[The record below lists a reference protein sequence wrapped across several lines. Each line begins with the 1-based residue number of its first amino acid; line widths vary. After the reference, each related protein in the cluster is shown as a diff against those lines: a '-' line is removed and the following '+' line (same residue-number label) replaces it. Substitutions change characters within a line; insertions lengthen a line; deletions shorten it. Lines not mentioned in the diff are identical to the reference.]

1 MDGILI
7 IGAGGHGRVVCDA
20 LMALGKN
27 IAGFLDRDDRKV
39 GDEVMGHRILDQ
51 EKTLAEI
58 DPGKVI
64 LANGV
69 GDLRV
74 RKAIHQTCTA
84 SGFRFETVIHPSV
97 IMARD
102 VAIEAGV
109 QIMAGSIIQT
119 GVRLAANALINT
131 RSSVDHDCAIG
142 MHAFLGPGVTLCGT
156 VTVGAAAHIGTGTT
170 ILEKIEVGE
179 NSVVGG
185 GSMLIHHLEPNVT
198 AVGVPARVI
207 KRHEE

>member
-1 MDGILI
+1 MRRRWTRKEGRNEREYPKRMRRDSRCAPRIDATGVMDGVLI

-39 GDEVMGHRILDQ
+39 GGDAMGHPILNQ

-58 DPGKVI
+58 DPAKVV

-74 RKAIHQTCTA
+74 RKAIHQTFTA

-109 QIMAGSIIQT
+109 QIMAGSVIQT
-119 GVRLAANALINT
+119 GVRVAANALINT

-142 MHAFLGPGVTLCGT
+142 MHAFF
-156 VTVGAAAHIGTGTT
+156 GTGRN
-170 ILEKIEVGE
+170 IV
-179 NSVVGG
+179 
-185 GSMLIHHLEPNVT
+185 
-198 AVGVPARVI
+198 R
-207 KRHEE
+207 